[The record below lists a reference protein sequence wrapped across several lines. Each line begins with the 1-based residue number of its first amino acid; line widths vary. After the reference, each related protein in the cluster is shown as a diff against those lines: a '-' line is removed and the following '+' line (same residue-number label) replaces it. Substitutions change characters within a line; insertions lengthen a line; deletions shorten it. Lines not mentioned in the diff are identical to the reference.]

1 MRVHRLLAEACAGIL
16 REVFEG
22 GRVLDRALDEAFRAN
37 PKWGKRDRGFIAET
51 VFEATRW
58 RRALGFVA
66 EGESPEALCAA
77 QWMRGGLEVP
87 DWWRWDGCPVA
98 DMAARE
104 GALASQPRAVRE
116 SVPDW
121 LDNLGE
127 LELGAAWAD
136 ELAAL
141 NRRAR
146 VFLRINPLLGTMA
159 EVLAWLAAEGVV
171 ALPVEGAAD
180 ALELPEGKTLPKSLA
195 QDGRVEIQDA
205 GSQQI
210 APLLEVEPGMRVVDT
225 CAGAGGKTLQLAGM
239 MANRGEIVA
248 LDVVERKLIELK
260 KRVGRSGARN
270 VRIEPWT
277 SDTLRRRSGWA
288 DRVLIDAPCS
298 GLGTLKRQPDLK
310 WRITPESLER
320 TRQVQADL
328 LDRYRHLLKPG
339 GKLVYATCSVLPSE
353 NGGQVRAWLE
363 RTGKRRIEL
372 ERIVS
377 PAASGW
383 DGFYAARVG
392 D

>member
-37 PKWGKRDRGFIAET
+37 PKWGKRDRGFVAET

-66 EGESPEALCAA
+66 AGGSAEALCAA
-77 QWMRGGLEVP
+77 QWTRGGLEVP

-104 GALASQPRAVRE
+104 AELAAQPRAVRE

-121 LDNLGE
+121 LDAVGE
-127 LELGAAWAD
+127 AELGAAWGD

-146 VFLRINPLLGTMA
+146 VFLRVNPLRGTVA
-159 EVLAWLAAEGVV
+159 EAIAWLAAEGVTV
-171 ALPVEGAAD
+171 ARVEGAPD
-180 ALELPEGKTLPKSLA
+180 ALELPEGRTLPKALA
-195 QDGRVEIQDA
+195 LDGRVEIQDA

-210 APLLEVEPGMRVVDT
+210 APLLEAEPGMRVVDT

-239 MANRGEIVA
+239 MANRGEILA
-248 LDVVERKLIELK
+248 LDIVERKLVELK
-260 KRVGRSGARN
+260 KRVGRAGARN

-298 GLGTLKRQPDLK
+298 GLGTLRRQPDLK

-320 TRQVQADL
+320 TRRAQADL
-328 LDRYRHLLKPG
+328 LDRCRHLLKPG

-363 RTGKRRIEL
+363 RTGARRIEL
-372 ERIVS
+372 ERTVS
-377 PAASGW
+377 PAATGW